1 MRAREFLSEN
11 NVNSTKYI
19 EPINTLL
26 ASETQINLP
35 LQPSGKGPI
44 IDFYPNLGQQISK
57 LSDTITGTTNGET
70 KTIKAG
76 SIFKSNEIKNL
87 SKGKPVTTVKIN
99 RGELI
104 EGYHAAAAFARLIK
118 RPDANIDIDDIINI
132 INQLSNGQTLVL
144 PNVSEIVNTQ
154 LADRFELTI
163 KLTPNTWADFKNI
176 ETIKHMGGMIDS
188 VISDANSETSK
199 YAHRFA
205 TNELYDI
212 ARVIGDGVT
221 DQNSSKTDVSFENQR
236 EKKFKGY
243 SLKTLT
249 KQVHQVGGGAV
260 SDSRKSKK
268 ATPEE
273 RFDILSNKLF
283 AVDNKQPLANIESV
297 RPQFLAATSIEEMQK
312 IAYGAATQDL
322 NNSLKLNPKEFL
334 PIFVDYLKFWI
345 RRDNPNIQ
353 VKQFTNKETFIFDP
367 ELIDRVL
374 TNKQVILTA
383 EYSLV
388 ENLPRIIIKD
398 TVGGKSLVTIRTKKE
413 NKENGVYLR
422 NLIEKEPLWSELIM
436 VKQTPNKKPVS
447 APILSAPTATTPVQD
462 TSTPGIRNQDRTMQ
476 GSKELMGQQQGVQ

>member
-11 NVNSTKYI
+11 NVDNAKYI

-44 IDFYPNLGQQISK
+44 IDFYPNLGQQISN

-154 LADRFELTI
+154 LADRFELAI

-260 SDSRKSKK
+260 SGSKK

-322 NNSLKLNPKEFL
+322 NNSLKSNPTEFL

-367 ELIDRVL
+367 ERINSLL

-398 TVGGKSLVTIRTKKE
+398 TVSGKSLVTIRTKRE
-413 NKENGVYLR
+413 NKEAGVYLR

-436 VKQTPNKKPVS
+436 VKQTPNKTPVV
-447 APILSAPTATTPVQD
+447 APTPSAPTATTPVQD
-462 TSTPGIRNQDRTMQ
+462 TSTPGIRNQTRTMQ
-476 GSKELMGQQQGVQ
+476 GSKETMGQETITPQGV